1 MSKYKFDVSL
11 VISGLSEG
19 VFELQPSD
27 YLYCE
32 DEDEYLM
39 KLTIH
44 CVVHFASIS
53 SSLEYTL
60 ANQTGVTQKD
70 FWKNGGD

>member
-11 VISGLSEG
+11 VTSGLSEG
-19 VFELQPSD
+19 YSNCMTIYIVRMS
-27 YLYCE
+27 C
-32 DEDEYLM
+32 LM
-39 KLTIH
+39 KLTTH

-53 SSLEYTL
+53 SSLEYIL

>member
-19 VFELQPSD
+19 VFELQLVTIYTVRTKMS
-27 YLYCE
+27 
-32 DEDEYLM
+32 YLM